1 MNKIGVITKDFIFE
15 SSENKPN
22 YMEQINQFTRKTLTE
37 DEVYVFP
44 VTLCNNDIDRDT
56 EMFTVESLNRLADLF
71 IGKTGITDHE
81 WSSNNQV
88 ARVFS
93 TSVNKVEGKK
103 TQTGEDFY
111 ELRALCYMLRNEK
124 NQPLIDE
131 IEAGIKKEV
140 SVGCSCGKSTC
151 SICGKDFW
159 YDEDCSHQKGR
170 VYDGKTCYVKL
181 ENPLDAYEFSFVAI
195 PAQKEAGVTKAFDKK
210 SNKEKEKM
218 FVYNESL
225 KQFGIDEETFK
236 GFDLEF
242 EKVEKIA
249 KSVKIEQPEEYISK
263 AKVVEELGEEKTAE
277 EVLNLAKE
285 AAQYKDNANK
295 YTKLFNAKIEE
306 ALKEGV
312 KAKGEDFNSDRWGK
326 ILNSFSYEEVEGQM
340 EEWHNEAEK
349 ALNGGKRV
357 SEPSTRV
364 KTTKLTEQDI
374 NF

>member
-71 IGKTGITDHE
+71 IGKTGIVDHD
-81 WSSNNQV
+81 WSANNQV
-88 ARVFS
+88 SRVFS

-140 SVGCSCGKSTC
+140 SVGCSCGRGTC

-210 SNKEKEKM
+210 SNKEKKKM

-236 GFDLEF
+236 GFELES
-242 EKVEKIA
+242 EVVEKIA
-249 KSVKIEQPEEYISK
+249 KNVKVEQPEEFISK
-263 AKVVEELGEEKTAE
+263 AKVLEELGEEKTAD

-326 ILNSFSYEEVEGQM
+326 ILNTFSYEEVEGQM

-349 ALNGGKRV
+349 ALNGGKRI

>member
-236 GFDLEF
+236 GFELES
-242 EKVEKIA
+242 EVVEKIA
-249 KSVKIEQPEEYISK
+249 KNVKVEQPEEFISK
-263 AKVVEELGEEKTAE
+263 AKVLEELGEEKTAD

-326 ILNSFSYEEVEGQM
+326 ILNTFSYEEVEGQM

-349 ALNGGKRV
+349 ALNGGKRI

>member
-71 IGKTGITDHE
+71 IGKTGIVDHD
-81 WSSNNQV
+81 WSANNQV
-88 ARVFS
+88 SRVFS

-140 SVGCSCGKSTC
+140 SVGCFCGRSTC

-159 YDEDCSHQKGR
+159 YDEDCSHYKGK

-236 GFDLEF
+236 GFDLEP

>member
-71 IGKTGITDHE
+71 IGKTGIVDHD

-88 ARVFS
+88 ARIFS

-124 NQPLIDE
+124 NQPMIDE

-140 SVGCSCGKSTC
+140 SVGCSCGRSTC

-159 YDEDCSHQKGR
+159 YDEDCYHYKGR

-236 GFDLEF
+236 GFDLEP